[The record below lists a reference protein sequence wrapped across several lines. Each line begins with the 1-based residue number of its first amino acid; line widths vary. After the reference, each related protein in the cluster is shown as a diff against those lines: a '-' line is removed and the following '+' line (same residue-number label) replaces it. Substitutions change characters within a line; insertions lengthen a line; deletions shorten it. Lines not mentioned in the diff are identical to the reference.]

1 MNNNDDLNQL
11 QKEANEMM
19 KPDPYLPELAQVK
32 LVAEEIADQI
42 ILAPQQAEALALIDL
57 WYRDPSRQVFYLAGY
72 AGTGKSTMAR
82 KVYDIVR
89 KVKGR
94 RPRIEIATY
103 TGKAALVLKTK
114 GWALARTIHSLI
126 YKLDE
131 QEGDDGEPVFILNR
145 ESDLYDADLLIIDEV
160 SMVGQEVGAD
170 LVSFGKKILVLGDP
184 GQLPPIDGAGYFTA
198 GQPDFLL
205 TEIHRQALDSP
216 IIRWATAVRTGRG
229 LSGLNWSEGDSQVMK
244 RAFTAKGSK
253 PPLHLYST
261 FGVAANQTICGLNAT
276 RHVFNAKLRQLEMPG
291 CPAGQPIVGDKLIC
305 LKNNH
310 EKGLLNGGMWK
321 VESTPELMDRAWRME
336 VTSLDLEGVQCE
348 INVPME
354 FFTGTAGDL
363 QKSDLFEKDQ
373 FDFGYAITC
382 HKSQGSQWDK
392 VFIYN
397 ENWAFRENAARWLYT
412 AITRA
417 AKSVV
422 IAL

>member
-1 MNNNDDLNQL
+1 MSDKIGIEDEDDNLDEL
-11 QKEANEMM
+11 LGEPIIKSVAVTEPTKEFI
-19 KPDPYLPELAQVK
+19 PS
-32 LVAEEIADQI
+32 
-42 ILAPQQAEALALIDL
+42 PQQQEGLDKIEQ
-57 WYRDPSRQVFYLAGY
+57 WYRAGRDSRQDFYQAGY

-82 KVYDIVR
+82 QVYGILR
-89 KVKGR
+89 CILNR
-94 RPRIEIATY
+94 RPRIQIATY

-114 GWALARTIHSLI
+114 GWPLARTIHSLI

-131 QEGDDGEPVFILNR
+131 QADEDGEPVFILNR
-145 ESDLYDADLLIIDEV
+145 ESDLYHADLLIVDEV
-160 SMVGQEVGAD
+160 SMVGQDVGKD
-170 LVSFGKKILVLGDP
+170 LMSFGKKILVLGDP
-184 GQLPPIDGAGYFTA
+184 GQLPPIEGAGYFTSRE
-198 GQPDFLL
+198 PDHLL

-229 LSGLNWSEGDSQVMK
+229 VAGMSWSEGESQIMK
-244 RAFTAKGSK
+244 KAFTPKGR
-253 PPLHLYST
+253 PPPIHLYST
-261 FGVAANQTICGLNAT
+261 FGSVADQTICGLNAT
-276 RHVFNAKLRQLEMPG
+276 RHVFNAKLRQLALPG
-291 CPAGQPIVGDKLIC
+291 CPEGQPVVGDKLIC

-310 EKGLLNGGMWK
+310 EKGLLNGGLWRVK
-321 VESTPELMDRAWRME
+321 STPELVDRSWRMD
-336 VTSLDLEGVQCE
+336 VTSLDLENVDCE
-348 INVPME
+348 VLVPME
-354 FFTGTAGDL
+354 FFQAKAGDL
-363 QKSDLFEKDQ
+363 DKFDLFEKDQ